1 MTQFLLLA
9 ALPCSATGGNNRGN
23 WQGTLTPPNQ
33 NGGIRLAVQDRQE
46 RQRCDG
52 SFEAVGEK
60 L

>member
-1 MTQFLLLA
+1 MKPLFLLCALA
-9 ALPCSATGGNNRGN
+9 GALLAQTLEGT

-33 NGGIRLAVQDRQE
+33 NGGIRLALKIDKNGSDR
-46 RQRCDG
+46 DG